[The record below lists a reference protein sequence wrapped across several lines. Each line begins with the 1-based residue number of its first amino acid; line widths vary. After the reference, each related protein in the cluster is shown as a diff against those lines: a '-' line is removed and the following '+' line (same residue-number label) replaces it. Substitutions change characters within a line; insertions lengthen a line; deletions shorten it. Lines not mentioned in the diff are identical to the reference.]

1 MIPSVSMLE
10 NSSAGAA
17 VYRQVAQ
24 SSVALSFRA
33 VPHTVSGTMDL
44 TTGLQL
50 LLAFVLVLLNGFFVL
65 AEFALVKVRTTRI
78 EELARKGNRQAMMA
92 RGMLDELDE
101 YLSATQLGIT
111 VASLGLGW
119 VGEPA
124 FEHILQVMIGRPTW
138 MTDGASH
145 VLSAIV
151 AFCLITFLHILL
163 GEQAPK
169 ILAIRRAE
177 QTTLAIALPMRWC
190 FRLFYIPMLAVN
202 AGCDLI
208 LKLLGLEADHHE
220 VAHTEQELRMLL
232 FASQATG
239 SFSFN
244 QLLML
249 ENLFDL
255 SKQTVRDAMIAWPQ
269 VQTLS
274 ADTPLDEVIRTV
286 REHRFSRIPV
296 LDPKSGDPVKYL
308 LMKDLLLLL
317 PNEKDWQRIL
327 RPLRIVGPGDNL
339 EVTMQELQ
347 RDGANMAVVMDGHHP
362 AGLITLEDILEEIV
376 GKIEDEYPR
385 LPRLFLKDA
394 LESGAILLDVAA
406 TNTEAAI
413 RELIAAIPMSNI
425 PNDVDIAG
433 LALTREQLITTDVG
447 FGVAIPHARC
457 PKLARPIMVFGRS
470 EEGILFS
477 PTSTE
482 PVRLIFLLI
491 TPADRP
497 NLQVFFLTQLAN
509 VAKSEFVREKLR
521 QAKTGEELLGIIEAA
536 DPAVTG

>member
-33 VPHTVSGTMDL
+33 VPHTISGTMDL

-394 LESGAILLDVAA
+394 LESGAILLDVDA

>member
-1 MIPSVSMLE
+1 
-10 NSSAGAA
+10 
-17 VYRQVAQ
+17 
-24 SSVALSFRA
+24 
-33 VPHTVSGTMDL
+33 MDL
-44 TTGLQL
+44 KTGLLL
-50 LLAFVLVLLNGFFVL
+50 LLALVLVLLNGFFVL

-78 EELARKGNRQAMMA
+78 EELARTGNRRAKLA

-101 YLSATQLGIT
+101 FLSATQLGIT
-111 VASLGLGW
+111 IASLGLGW

-124 FEHILQVMIGRPTW
+124 FTHLLESVISRPAWMTSNTSHILSV
-138 MTDGASH
+138 
-145 VLSAIV
+145 IV
-151 AFCLITFLHILL
+151 SFCLITFLHILI

-177 QTTLAIALPMRWC
+177 QATLAVAAPMMWC
-190 FRLFYIPMLAVN
+190 YRLFYVPMLAVN

-208 LKLLGLEADHHE
+208 LKMLGLEADHHE

-232 FASQATG
+232 FATQATG

-244 QLLML
+244 QLLMV

-269 VQTLS
+269 VRTLP
-274 ADTPLDEVIRTV
+274 ADTPLPEVLRTV

-296 LDPKSGDPVKYL
+296 LDPKSREPVKYL
-308 LMKDLLLLL
+308 LMKDLLLLD
-317 PNEKDWQRIL
+317 EHDRDWQRIL
-327 RPLRIVGPGDNL
+327 RPLRIVAPGDNL

-347 RDGANMAVVMDGHHP
+347 RDGANMAVVMDGSHP
-362 AGLITLEDILEEIV
+362 VGLITLEDILEEIV

-394 LESGAILLDVAA
+394 LEAGSIQLNVSA
-406 TNTEAAI
+406 TTAEGAI
-413 RELIAAIPMSNI
+413 RELIGTIPSGSL
-425 PNDVDIAG
+425 PPDVDVA
-433 LALTREQLITTDVG
+433 ALTLAREQLLTTDVG

-457 PKLARPIMVFGRS
+457 PKLAKPLLVFGRS
-470 EEGILFS
+470 DEGILFS
-477 PTSTE
+477 PTATE
-482 PVRLIFLLI
+482 PVRLIFLLV

-497 NLQVFFLTQLAN
+497 NLQVFFLAQLAN
-509 VAKSEFVREKLR
+509 VAKSAFVREKLC
-521 QAKTGEELLGIIEAA
+521 QAESAEGLLDIIEAA

>member
-1 MIPSVSMLE
+1 MGE
-10 NSSAGAA
+10 AA
-17 VYRQVAQ
+17 VDLL
-24 SSVALSFRA
+24 ALSVRA
-33 VPHTVSGTMDL
+33 VPHTVSRTMGL

-78 EELARKGNRQAMMA
+78 EELARKGNRQAVMA
-92 RGMLDELDE
+92 RGMLEELDE

-124 FEHILQVMIGRPTW
+124 FEHILQGIIGRPTW
-138 MTDGASH
+138 MTDKASH
-145 VLSAIV
+145 VLSAII

-190 FRLFYIPMLAVN
+190 FRMFYIPMLAVN

-232 FASQATG
+232 FATQATG

-244 QLLML
+244 QLLMV

-255 SKQTVRDAMIAWPQ
+255 SKQTVRDAMIAWPS

-274 ADTPLDEVIRTV
+274 ADTPLAEVLRTV

-296 LDPKSGDPVKYL
+296 LDPKSHAPVKYL
-308 LMKDLLLLL
+308 LMKDLLLLQ
-317 PNEKDWQRIL
+317 PDEREWQRIL
-327 RPLRIVGPGDNL
+327 RPLRIVGPSDNL

-362 AGLITLEDILEEIV
+362 VGLITLEDILEEIV

-413 RELIAAIPMSNI
+413 RELIAAIPTVNL
-425 PNDVDIAG
+425 PADVDVAG
-433 LALTREQLITTDVG
+433 LALAREQLITTDVG
-447 FGVAIPHARC
+447 LGVAIPHARC
-457 PKLARPIMVFGRS
+457 PKLSKPILVFGRS

-477 PTSTE
+477 PTATE
-482 PVRLIFLLI
+482 PVRLIFLLV
-491 TPADRP
+491 TPSDRP
-497 NLQVFFLTQLAN
+497 NLQVFFLAQLAN

-521 QAKTGEELLGIIEAA
+521 QAKSAVELLGIIEAA

>member
-1 MIPSVSMLE
+1 
-10 NSSAGAA
+10 
-17 VYRQVAQ
+17 
-24 SSVALSFRA
+24 
-33 VPHTVSGTMDL
+33 MDL
-44 TTGLQL
+44 KTGLLL
-50 LLAFVLVLLNGFFVL
+50 LLALVLVLLNGFFVL

-78 EELARKGNRQAMMA
+78 EELARTGNRRAKLA

-101 YLSATQLGIT
+101 FLSATQLGIT
-111 VASLGLGW
+111 IASLGLGW

-124 FEHILQVMIGRPTW
+124 FTHLLESVIGRPAW
-138 MTDGASH
+138 MTSNTCH
-145 VLSAIV
+145 ILSVIV
-151 AFCLITFLHILL
+151 SFCLITFLHILI

-177 QTTLAIALPMRWC
+177 QATLAVAAPMMWC
-190 FRLFYIPMLAVN
+190 YRLFYVPMLAVN

-208 LKLLGLEADHHE
+208 LKMLGLEADHHE

-232 FASQATG
+232 FATQATG

-244 QLLML
+244 QLLMV

-269 VQTLS
+269 VRTLP
-274 ADTPLDEVIRTV
+274 ADTPLPEVLRTV

-296 LDPKSGDPVKYL
+296 LDPKSREPVKYL
-308 LMKDLLLLL
+308 LMKDLLLLD
-317 PNEKDWQRIL
+317 EHDRDWQRIL
-327 RPLRIVGPGDNL
+327 RPLRIVAPGDNL

-347 RDGANMAVVMDGHHP
+347 RDGANMAVVMDGSVP
-362 AGLITLEDILEEIV
+362 VGLITLEDILEEIV

-394 LESGAILLDVAA
+394 LEAGSIQLNVRAA
-406 TNTEAAI
+406 TAEGAI
-413 RELIAAIPMSNI
+413 RELIGTIPSGSL
-425 PNDVDIAG
+425 PPDVDVA
-433 LALTREQLITTDVG
+433 ALTLAREQLLTTDVG

-457 PKLARPIMVFGRS
+457 PKLVKPLLVFGRS
-470 EEGILFS
+470 DEGILFS
-477 PTSTE
+477 PTATE
-482 PVRLIFLLI
+482 PVRLIFLLV

-497 NLQVFFLTQLAN
+497 NLQVFFLGQLAN
-509 VAKSEFVREKLR
+509 VAKSAFVREKLC
-521 QAKTGEELLGIIEAA
+521 QAETPEGLLDIIEAA

>member
-1 MIPSVSMLE
+1 
-10 NSSAGAA
+10 
-17 VYRQVAQ
+17 
-24 SSVALSFRA
+24 
-33 VPHTVSGTMDL
+33 MDL
-44 TTGLQL
+44 KTGLLL
-50 LLAFVLVLLNGFFVL
+50 LLALVLVLLNGFFVL

-78 EELARKGNRQAMMA
+78 EELARTGNRRAKLA

-101 YLSATQLGIT
+101 FLSATQLGIT
-111 VASLGLGW
+111 IASLGLGW

-124 FEHILQVMIGRPTW
+124 FTHLLESVIGRPAW
-138 MTDGASH
+138 MTSNASH
-145 VLSAIV
+145 ILSVIV
-151 AFCLITFLHILL
+151 SFCLITFLHILI

-177 QTTLAIALPMRWC
+177 QATLAVAAPMMWC
-190 FRLFYIPMLAVN
+190 YRLFYVPMLAVN

-208 LKLLGLEADHHE
+208 LKMLGLEADHHE

-232 FASQATG
+232 FATQATG

-244 QLLML
+244 QLLMV

-269 VQTLS
+269 VKTLPS
-274 ADTPLDEVIRTV
+274 DTPLAEVLRTV

-296 LDPKSGDPVKYL
+296 LDPKSHEPVKYL
-308 LMKDLLLLL
+308 LMKDLLLLD
-317 PNEKDWQRIL
+317 EHDRDWQRIL
-327 RPLRIVGPGDNL
+327 RPLRIVAPGDNL
-339 EVTMQELQ
+339 EITMQELQ
-347 RDGANMAVVMDGHHP
+347 RDGANMAVVMDGQHSV
-362 AGLITLEDILEEIV
+362 GLITLEDILEEIV

-394 LESGAILLDVAA
+394 LEAGSIQLNVSA
-406 TNTEAAI
+406 TTADGVI
-413 RELIAAIPMSNI
+413 RELIATIPKGSL
-425 PNDVDIAG
+425 PPDVDVAA
-433 LALTREQLITTDVG
+433 LALAREQLLTTDVG

-457 PKLARPIMVFGRS
+457 PKLVKPLLIFGRS
-470 EEGILFS
+470 DEGILFS

-482 PVRLIFLLI
+482 PVRLIFLLV

-497 NLQVFFLTQLAN
+497 NLQVFFLAQLAN
-509 VAKSEFVREKLR
+509 VAKSAFVREKLC
-521 QAKTGEELLGIIEAA
+521 QAETPEGLLDIIEAA

>member
-1 MIPSVSMLE
+1 
-10 NSSAGAA
+10 
-17 VYRQVAQ
+17 
-24 SSVALSFRA
+24 
-33 VPHTVSGTMDL
+33 MDL
-44 TTGLQL
+44 TTGLSL
-50 LLAFVLVLLNGFFVL
+50 FLALVLVLLNGFFVL

-78 EELARKGNRQAMMA
+78 EELARTGNRRAVLA

-101 YLSATQLGIT
+101 FLSATQLGIT
-111 VASLGLGW
+111 IASLGLGW

-124 FEHILQVMIGRPTW
+124 FAHLLESMISRPAW
-138 MTDGASH
+138 MTEKTSH
-145 VLSAIV
+145 ILSAIV
-151 AFCLITFLHILL
+151 SFCLITFLHILI

-177 QTTLAIALPMRWC
+177 QTTLAVATPMMWC
-190 FRLFYIPMLAVN
+190 YRMFYVPMLAVN

-208 LKLLGLEADHHE
+208 LKMLGLEADHHE

-232 FASQATG
+232 FATQATG

-244 QLLML
+244 QLLMV

-269 VQTLS
+269 VKTLP
-274 ADTPLDEVIRTV
+274 ADTPLPEVLRTV

-296 LDPKSGDPVKYL
+296 LDPKSHEPVKYL
-308 LMKDLLLLL
+308 LMKDLLLLD
-317 PNEKDWQRIL
+317 EHDRDWQRIL
-327 RPLRIVGPGDNL
+327 RPLRIVAPGDNL

-347 RDGANMAVVMDGHHP
+347 RDGANMAVVMDGQTP
-362 AGLITLEDILEEIV
+362 VGLITLEDILEEIV

-394 LESGAILLDVAA
+394 LEAGSIQLNVSA
-406 TNTEAAI
+406 TTAEGAI
-413 RELIAAIPMSNI
+413 RELIAKIPAGSL
-425 PNDVDIAG
+425 PPDVDVAA
-433 LALTREQLITTDVG
+433 LALAREQLMTTDVG

-457 PKLARPIMVFGRS
+457 PKLVKPLLLFGRS

-477 PTSTE
+477 PTATE
-482 PVRLIFLLI
+482 PVRLIFLLV

-497 NLQVFFLTQLAN
+497 NLQVFFLAQLAN
-509 VAKSEFVREKLR
+509 VAKSAFVREKMC
-521 QAKTGEELLGIIEAA
+521 QAESPAALLDIIEAA

>member
-1 MIPSVSMLE
+1 
-10 NSSAGAA
+10 
-17 VYRQVAQ
+17 
-24 SSVALSFRA
+24 
-33 VPHTVSGTMDL
+33 MDM

-50 LLAFVLVLLNGFFVL
+50 LLAFVLVFLNGFFVL

-78 EELARKGNRQAMMA
+78 EELARKGNRQAILA
-92 RGMLDELDE
+92 RGMLHELDE

-111 VASLGLGW
+111 VASLALGW

-124 FEHILQVMIGRPTW
+124 FEHIMQSMIGRPEW
-138 MTDGASH
+138 MTEKASH

-151 AFCLITFLHILL
+151 AFSVITFLHILV

-190 FRLFYIPMLAVN
+190 FRMFYIPMLAVN

-244 QLLML
+244 QLLMV

-274 ADTPLDEVIRTV
+274 ANTPIAEVLRTV

-296 LDPKSGDPVKYL
+296 LDPKSHEPVKYL
-308 LMKDLLLLL
+308 LMKDLLLLQ
-317 PNEKDWQRIL
+317 PDDRDWQRIL
-327 RPLRIVGPGDNL
+327 RPLRIVGPADNL

-347 RDGANMAVVMDGHHP
+347 RDGANMAVVMDGRRP
-362 AGLITLEDILEEIV
+362 VGLITLEDILEEIV

-385 LPRLFLKDA
+385 LPRLFLKEA
-394 LESGAILLDVAA
+394 LETGAIHLDVAA
-406 TNTEAAI
+406 TTAESAI
-413 RELIAAIPMSNI
+413 RELCNVIPKDRL
-425 PNDVDIAG
+425 PADVDVAA
-433 LALTREQLITTDVG
+433 LALAREQLMTTDVG
-447 FGVAIPHARC
+447 LGVAIPHARC
-457 PKLARPIMVFGRS
+457 PKLAKPLLVFGRS
-470 EEGILFS
+470 DEGIHFS
-477 PTSTE
+477 PSATE
-482 PVRLIFLLI
+482 PVRLIFLLV
-491 TPADRP
+491 TPSDRP
-497 NLQVFFLTQLAN
+497 NLQVFFLGQLAN

-521 QAKTGEELLGIIEAA
+521 QAATPAELLNIIEAA

>member
-1 MIPSVSMLE
+1 
-10 NSSAGAA
+10 
-17 VYRQVAQ
+17 
-24 SSVALSFRA
+24 
-33 VPHTVSGTMDL
+33 MDL
-44 TTGLQL
+44 TDGLKL

-78 EELARKGNRQAMMA
+78 EELARQGNRQAMMA
-92 RGMLDELDE
+92 RGMLEDMDE

-111 VASLGLGW
+111 VASLALGW

-124 FEHILQVMIGRPTW
+124 FEHILQGLIGRPDW
-138 MTDGASH
+138 MTDKASH
-145 VLSAIV
+145 ILSAIIS
-151 AFCLITFLHILL
+151 FCLITFLHILI

-177 QTTLAIALPMRWC
+177 QTTLAVALPMRWC
-190 FRLFYIPMLAVN
+190 FRLFYVPMLAVN

-244 QLLML
+244 QLLMV

-274 ADTPLDEVIRTV
+274 ADTPLAEVMRTV

-296 LDPKSGDPVKYL
+296 LDPKSHAPVKYL
-308 LMKDLLLLL
+308 LMKDLLLL
-317 PNEKDWQRIL
+317 EHGDRDWQRIL
-327 RPLRIVGPGDNL
+327 RPLRIVAPSDNL
-339 EVTMQELQ
+339 AITMQELQ
-347 RDGANMAVVMDGHHP
+347 RDGANMAVVMDGHRP
-362 AGLITLEDILEEIV
+362 VGLITLEDILEEIV

-385 LPRLFLKDA
+385 LPRLFLKES
-394 LESGAILLDVAA
+394 LESGAILLDLKA
-406 TNTEAAI
+406 TTHEEAI
-413 RELIAAIPMSNI
+413 RELIAAIPPENI
-425 PNDVDIAG
+425 PADVDVAA
-433 LALTREQLITTDVG
+433 LALARERLITTDVG
-447 FGVAIPHARC
+447 LGVAIPHARC
-457 PKLARPIMVFGRS
+457 PKLAKPILVFGRS
-470 EEGILFS
+470 DEGILFS
-477 PTSTE
+477 PTATE
-482 PVRLIFLLI
+482 PVRLIFLLV

-497 NLQVFFLTQLAN
+497 NLQVFFLAQLAN

-521 QAKTGEELLGIIEAA
+521 QAVTPTELLNIIEAA

>member
-1 MIPSVSMLE
+1 
-10 NSSAGAA
+10 
-17 VYRQVAQ
+17 
-24 SSVALSFRA
+24 
-33 VPHTVSGTMDL
+33 MDL
-44 TTGLQL
+44 KTGLLL
-50 LLAFVLVLLNGFFVL
+50 LLALVLVLLNGFFVL
-65 AEFALVKVRTTRI
+65 AEFVLVKVRTTRI
-78 EELARKGNRQAMMA
+78 EELARQGNRRAKLA

-101 YLSATQLGIT
+101 FLSATQLGIT
-111 VASLGLGW
+111 IASLGLGW

-124 FEHILQVMIGRPTW
+124 FTHLLESVIGRPAW
-138 MTDGASH
+138 MTTNTSH
-145 VLSAIV
+145 VLSVIV
-151 AFCLITFLHILL
+151 SFCLITFLHILI

-177 QTTLAIALPMRWC
+177 QTTLAVAAPMMWC
-190 FRLFYIPMLAVN
+190 YRLFYVPMLAVN

-208 LKLLGLEADHHE
+208 LKMLGLEADHHE

-232 FASQATG
+232 FATQATG

-244 QLLML
+244 QLLMV

-269 VQTLS
+269 VKTLPS
-274 ADTPLDEVIRTV
+274 DTPLPEVLRTV

-296 LDPKSGDPVKYL
+296 LDPKSHEPVKYL
-308 LMKDLLLLL
+308 LMKDLLLLD
-317 PNEKDWQRIL
+317 EHDRDWQRIL
-327 RPLRIVGPGDNL
+327 RPLRIVAPGDNL

-347 RDGANMAVVMDGHHP
+347 RDGANMAVVMDGSHP
-362 AGLITLEDILEEIV
+362 VGLITLEDILEEIV

-394 LESGAILLDVAA
+394 LESGSIQLNVSA
-406 TNTEAAI
+406 TTADGAI
-413 RELIAAIPMSNI
+413 RELIATIPAGSL
-425 PNDVDIAG
+425 PPDVDVAA
-433 LALTREQLITTDVG
+433 LALAREQLLTTDVG

-457 PKLARPIMVFGRS
+457 PKLAKPLLIFGRS

-477 PTSTE
+477 PTATE
-482 PVRLIFLLI
+482 PVRLIFLLV

-497 NLQVFFLTQLAN
+497 NLQVFFLAQLAN
-509 VAKSEFVREKLR
+509 VAKSAFVREKLC
-521 QAKTGEELLGIIEAA
+521 QAKTAEGLLDIIEAA

>member
-33 VPHTVSGTMDL
+33 VPHTISGTMDL

-124 FEHILQVMIGRPTW
+124 FEHILQAMIGRPTW

>member
-1 MIPSVSMLE
+1 MIPGVSMLE
-10 NSSAGAA
+10 DSSAGAA

-124 FEHILQVMIGRPTW
+124 FEHILQAMIGRPTW

>member
-1 MIPSVSMLE
+1 
-10 NSSAGAA
+10 
-17 VYRQVAQ
+17 
-24 SSVALSFRA
+24 
-33 VPHTVSGTMDL
+33 
-44 TTGLQL
+44 
-50 LLAFVLVLLNGFFVL
+50 
-65 AEFALVKVRTTRI
+65 
-78 EELARKGNRQAMMA
+78 
-92 RGMLDELDE
+92 
-101 YLSATQLGIT
+101 
-111 VASLGLGW
+111 
-119 VGEPA
+119 
-124 FEHILQVMIGRPTW
+124 
-138 MTDGASH
+138 
-145 VLSAIV
+145 
-151 AFCLITFLHILL
+151 
-163 GEQAPK
+163 
-169 ILAIRRAE
+169 
-177 QTTLAIALPMRWC
+177 
-190 FRLFYIPMLAVN
+190 
-202 AGCDLI
+202 
-208 LKLLGLEADHHE
+208 
-220 VAHTEQELRMLL
+220 MLL

-317 PNEKDWQRIL
+317 PNEKDWQHIL